1 MEAPPVGK
9 FWARDPKSGE
19 VSLVDADP
27 VTVDSS
33 ALLSGL
39 ADSSDPSS
47 PVPFTASEAEAA
59 VEAVEAEVEAAV
71 EVVEAEAEVEAAV
84 EAVEAEVEVEA
95 VEAPAPAKRGRPK
108 KTAE

>member
-1 MEAPPVGK
+1 M
-9 FWARDPKSGE
+9 
-19 VSLVDADP
+19 VDADP

-47 PVPFTASEAEAA
+47 PVPFTASEVEAA
-59 VEAVEAEVEAAV
+59 VEAVEAV
-71 EVVEAEAEVEAAV
+71 EAEVEAAV